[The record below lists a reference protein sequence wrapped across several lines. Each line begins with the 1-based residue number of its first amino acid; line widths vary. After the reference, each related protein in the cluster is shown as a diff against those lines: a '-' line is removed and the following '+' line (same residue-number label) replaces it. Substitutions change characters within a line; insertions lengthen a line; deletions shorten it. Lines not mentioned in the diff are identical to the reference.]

1 MDLQLVNLVLL
12 IVLNALIKQI
22 TVLNVSLLELEDLT
36 INAFVNLDI

>member
-1 MDLQLVNLVLL
+1 MSLQLVNLVLL

>member
-1 MDLQLVNLVLL
+1 MNLVLL

>member
-1 MDLQLVNLVLL
+1 MNLVLL

-36 INAFVNLDI
+36 INAFANLDI